1 MTLRLGW
8 FTTARGAGSRA
19 MYETVAGAIADGE
32 IDAEIAFVF
41 CNRDPGEDEVTD
53 RFFELVR
60 ANRQPLVT
68 RSSVRYRRSVGG
80 RRSRA
85 GAPLPVWRVEYD
97 RLAEQQLA
105 EHPFEL
111 GVLAGY
117 MLIFSG
123 EFVARHPLL
132 NLHPALPGGP
142 VGTWREVIRALMRER
157 ATESGVM
164 LHLAIAEVDAG
175 PVVAYCRYPLR
186 DAEFDRLWTELEGQ
200 VDELDDEA
208 LEAAALFAALRERGV
223 RYESPLLLATIAEL
237 AAGRLRVSDGRVLGP
252 DGARGEPA
260 DLTEQVR
267 ARLAGSDAGR

>member
-8 FTTARGAGSRA
+8 FTTARGPGSRA

-53 RFFELVR
+53 RFLELVS
-60 ANRQPLVT
+60 ANRHPLVT

-80 RRSRA
+80 RRSGA
-85 GAPLPVWRVEYD
+85 GEPLPAWRIEYD

-117 MLIFSG
+117 MLIVSG
-123 EFVARHPLL
+123 EFVARHRLL

-142 VGTWREVIRALMRER
+142 VGTWREVIRALMRQR

-186 DAEFDRLWTELEGQ
+186 DAAFDGPWTGLEGQ
-200 VDELDDEA
+200 IDELDDEA
-208 LEAAALFAALRERGV
+208 LEASALFAAVRERGV
-223 RYESPLLLATIAEL
+223 RYESPLLLATIAEF
-237 AAGRLRVSDGRVLGP
+237 AAGRLHVSDGRVLGP
-252 DGARGEPA
+252 DGAPREPA

-267 ARLAGSDAGR
+267 ARLAGADAGR